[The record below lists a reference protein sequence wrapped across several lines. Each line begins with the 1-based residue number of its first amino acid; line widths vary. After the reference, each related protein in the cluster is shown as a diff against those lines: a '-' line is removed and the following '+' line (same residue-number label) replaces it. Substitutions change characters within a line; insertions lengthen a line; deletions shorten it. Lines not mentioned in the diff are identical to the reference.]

1 MNLQKKILRLIEG
14 SSNAG
19 YVADAGEPDT
29 GWLPGGDVRT
39 LGLEEGKPEPWF
51 DQLEFEQVDFPVADH
66 IYGSKKEDIKYNIYV
81 QKKAPVGSMTATLK
95 DLEVEIDEL
104 SKVTKDLYTSTMK

>member
-1 MNLQKKILRLIEG
+1 MKLQTKILRLIEG

-19 YVADAGEPDT
+19 YAADAGEPDT

-39 LGLEEGKPEPWF
+39 LGLEDGKPEPWF
-51 DQLEFEQVDFPVADH
+51 DQLDFEQVDFPIADH

-81 QKKAPVGSMTATLK
+81 QKKAPVGSMKATLK
-95 DLEVEIDEL
+95 GLEIVADEAL
-104 SKVTKDLYTSTMK
+104 QTTKDLYIATMK